1 MMKYHLRNLAVA
13 ALLAIP
19 FAVQAQSE
27 QDSSP
32 DVMLENYGWFL
43 AQNVNALDLNAE
55 EQEAFIKGVK
65 SALAGDEGPED
76 KQAMAQQVQAYL
88 QERVTKIQE
97 KKSASFF
104 EDLAKNPDVKKS
116 PTGLYYEIIEE
127 GEEGRASADDSV
139 KVHYAGSLVD
149 GTEFDSS
156 YKRGEPATFP
166 VGGVVKGFG
175 EGVQLVGKG
184 GKVKLYIP
192 GNLGYGPTPP
202 PGSGIPPNGTLI
214 FEVEMIEINPES

>member
-1 MMKYHLRNLAVA
+1 
-13 ALLAIP
+13 
-19 FAVQAQSE
+19 
-27 QDSSP
+27 
-32 DVMLENYGWFL
+32 MLENYGWFL